1 MPRAYMHLHVHGHK
15 GTHTRACESVTCSSC
30 LRGDCSTVDC
40 PLWPVFDA
48 FTKDEQLSNEVKIE
62 TDYLAPL
69 INVQNNMD
77 NLQAAEILG
86 ALA

>member
-1 MPRAYMHLHVHGHK
+1 M
-15 GTHTRACESVTCSSC
+15 
-30 LRGDCSTVDC
+30 DC